1 MAEKPEKPT
10 PTKPVLTLDDAAV
23 LVGVDVTDCLAFK
36 DYGDSVVIVTVD
48 GQKLQANKN
57 EKA

>member
-1 MAEKPEKPT
+1 MAEKPKEPT
-10 PTKPVLTLDDAAV
+10 PIKDLTLEDAAM
-23 LVGVDVTDCLAFK
+23 LAGLDVKDCLTFK

>member
-10 PTKPVLTLDDAAV
+10 LIKPVLTLDDAAV
-23 LVGVDVTDCLAFK
+23 LAGVDVTDCLAFK

-48 GQKLQANKN
+48 GQKIQANKN

>member
-10 PTKPVLTLDDAAV
+10 LIKPVLTLDDAAV

-36 DYGDSVVIVTVD
+36 DYGDSVVIVTVA
-48 GQKLQANKN
+48 GQKLTVNKN
-57 EKA
+57 AQA